1 MISLLTSYNIAILS
15 QEKTLY
21 TTRSLLYA
29 FHFRRIENDRLSK
42 RWFNES
48 VEINATEVE
57 EEEEKGID
65 PFKRANVQRGN
76 GYEPLSTRLSVESR
90 VLLSVGEKLFLT
102 SIF

>member
-1 MISLLTSYNIAILS
+1 M
-15 QEKTLY
+15 E
-21 TTRSLLYA
+21 
-29 FHFRRIENDRLSK
+29 
-42 RWFNES
+42 
-48 VEINATEVE
+48 E